1 MIPVDSVWP
10 SEAIRWLRSGSTL
23 AQEMTFFDGTKPLPE
38 PILTNHQWGLV
49 AFTNGSRAHFNVI
62 YVFNTMATDDLAA
75 QGSKASAAMLLIL
88 YPWNSLALAWKGLT
102 PVTKERDL
110 FHKHKPLSMFLEL
123 EALNIWSRTWIRY
136 DNTVKPLTSS
146 HPKCCVKVASQKGW
160 PLMRGGHCAIIGTH
174 VLVCVG
180 RYAWFCVM

>member
-1 MIPVDSVWP
+1 MIPVDSLWP

-23 AQEMTFFDGTKPLPE
+23 AQEMTCFDGTKTLPE
-38 PILTNHQWGLV
+38 PILTNHQWGFV

-102 PVTKERDL
+102 PVTKESDL

-123 EALNIWSRTWIRY
+123 EALNIWSRKWIRY
-136 DNTVKPLTSS
+136 DNICTILVISWVESLLS
-146 HPKCCVKVASQKGW
+146 HCVWSLVT
-160 PLMRGGHCAIIGTH
+160 HCRH
-174 VLVCVG
+174 SDEVPRLH
-180 RYAWFCVM
+180 R